1 MESAERSPDR
11 LSGLR
16 RSSET
21 QASPSFIRLSPSQS
35 SVKRA
40 NQAARIQLTDDLLED
55 VENAVPD
62 VPSVCHPSPSLGALM
77 CANGPARIPP
87 SALPLPFAPETPALV
102 PGAEPQPTNGFTLS
116 LIGSHSIHLA
126 QLLTPMVL
134 GSSSFHG
141 SSVSGTPGASHP
153 APSGLSSAAASSSTF
168 VPSSLPNSSV
178 VQLTKCFA
186 CRAVKVCDRCANRGW
201 ILVFYIL
208 LGRASNA
215 PPVAR
220 ICECECAESPMVSP
234 PSWQST
240 PHRPKLF
247 L

>member
-178 VQLTKCFA
+178 EQLTKYFA
-186 CRAVKVCDRCANRGW
+186 CRAARPCDYCATRAW
-201 ILVFYIL
+201 IIVFYIL
-208 LGRASNA
+208 LGRAPNA
-215 PPVAR
+215 SPDAK
-220 ICECECAESPMVSP
+220 ICECECVESPWPCLCPLS
-234 PSWQST
+234 
-240 PHRPKLF
+240 
-247 L
+247 

>member
-1 MESAERSPDR
+1 MESAARSPDR

-62 VPSVCHPSPSLGALM
+62 APSVCHPSPSFGALV

-87 SALPLPFAPETPALV
+87 SALPLPFALETPALV
-102 PGAEPQPTNGFTLS
+102 PGAEPQPTNGFALS
-116 LIGSHSIHLA
+116 LIGSRAMSLT

-134 GSSSFHG
+134 DSSSPHG
-141 SSVSGTPGASHP
+141 SSVSGTPG
-153 APSGLSSAAASSSTF
+153 
-168 VPSSLPNSSV
+168 SLFRS
-178 VQLTKCFA
+178 
-186 CRAVKVCDRCANRGW
+186 
-201 ILVFYIL
+201 
-208 LGRASNA
+208 
-215 PPVAR
+215 
-220 ICECECAESPMVSP
+220 
-234 PSWQST
+234 
-240 PHRPKLF
+240 
-247 L
+247 